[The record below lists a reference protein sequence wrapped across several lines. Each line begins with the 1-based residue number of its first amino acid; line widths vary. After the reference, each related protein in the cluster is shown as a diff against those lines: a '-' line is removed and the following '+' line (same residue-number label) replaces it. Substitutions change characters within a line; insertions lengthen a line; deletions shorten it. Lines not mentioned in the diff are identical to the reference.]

1 MINDIYSKWK
11 DLIAK
16 NDGNLSISAFYVS
29 KQCPSKLYFGFDGE
43 KKYIYLEFDP
53 LSLASF
59 KCPKARGL
67 DIEMV
72 DIPQINNSSRF
83 VQITNVDN
91 KDEVFLA
98 FCSTLYDELREC
110 STYFD
115 VAEVLFK
122 TIRYYKAYFSNPN
135 KPLTDEEEQGLYA
148 ELVFLDRLISAKG
161 EEVIKNWEGPN
172 KNKRDFVFEEKSIE
186 IKSTTSQINPS
197 IRISNELQLDSS
209 YPKNINLFLKVFV
222 LEKVEEGDLNGKV
235 YKFKCKDEETK
246 NKWLAAIELKKLYI
260 QKLLMNKVD
269 YNIYQDTYYY
279 SIQKERFYHVTDD
292 FPSIRK
298 SQLDDHIFKV
308 EYYISLND
316 LDNYVCEEDI

>member
-1 MINDIYSKWK
+1 MMINDIYSKWK

-53 LSLASF
+53 ASLASF

-67 DIEMV
+67 DIEVV

-83 VQITNVDN
+83 IQITNVDN

-115 VAEVLFK
+115 VVEVLFK

-161 EEVIKNWEGPN
+161 EEVVKNWEGPN

-209 YPKNINLFLKVFV
+209 YPENINLFLKVFV
-222 LEKVEEGDLNGKV
+222 LEKVEEGDSLSQIAKRISDNLV
-235 YKFKCKDEETK
+235 DV
-246 NKWLAAIELKKLYI
+246 ELKKLYI

-279 SIQKERFYHVTDD
+279 SIQKERFYHVTDG

-298 SQLDDHIFKV
+298 SQLDDHVFKV
-308 EYYISLND
+308 EYHISLNN

>member
-1 MINDIYSKWK
+1 MMINDIYSKWK

-53 LSLASF
+53 LSLTSF

-72 DIPQINNSSRF
+72 GIPQINNSSRF

-209 YPKNINLFLKVFV
+209 YPENINLFLKVFV
-222 LEKVEEGDLNGKV
+222 LEKVEEGDSLSQIAKRISDNLV
-235 YKFKCKDEETK
+235 DV
-246 NKWLAAIELKKLYI
+246 ELKKLYI

-298 SQLDDHIFKV
+298 SQLDDHVFKV

>member
-1 MINDIYSKWK
+1 MMINDIYSKWK

-53 LSLASF
+53 ASLASF

-67 DIEMV
+67 DIEVV
-72 DIPQINNSSRF
+72 DIPQINNFSRF

-209 YPKNINLFLKVFV
+209 YPENINLFLKVFV
-222 LEKVEEGDLNGKV
+222 LEKVEEGDSLSQIAKRISDNLV
-235 YKFKCKDEETK
+235 DV
-246 NKWLAAIELKKLYI
+246 ELKKLYI

-298 SQLDDHIFKV
+298 SQLDDHVFKV

>member
-1 MINDIYSKWK
+1 MMINDIYSKWK

-53 LSLASF
+53 ASLASF

-67 DIEMV
+67 DIEVV

-161 EEVIKNWEGPN
+161 EEVIKNWEGPS

-209 YPKNINLFLKVFV
+209 YPENINLFLKVFV
-222 LEKVEEGDLNGKV
+222 LEKVEEGDSLSQIAKRISDNLV
-235 YKFKCKDEETK
+235 DV
-246 NKWLAAIELKKLYI
+246 ELKKLYI

-298 SQLDDHIFKV
+298 SQLDDHVFKV

-316 LDNYVCEEDI
+316 LDSYVCEEDI

>member
-1 MINDIYSKWK
+1 MMINDIYSKWK

-53 LSLASF
+53 ASLASF

-115 VAEVLFK
+115 VVEVLFK
-122 TIRYYKAYFSNPN
+122 TIRYYKTYFSNPN

-172 KNKRDFVFEEKSIE
+172 KNKRDFVFAEKSIE

-209 YPKNINLFLKVFV
+209 YPENINLFLKVFV
-222 LEKVEEGDLNGKV
+222 LEKVEEGDSLSQIAKRISDNLV
-235 YKFKCKDEETK
+235 DV
-246 NKWLAAIELKKLYI
+246 ELKKLYI

-279 SIQKERFYHVTDD
+279 SIQKEHFYHVTDD

-298 SQLDDHIFKV
+298 SQLDDHVFKV

>member
-1 MINDIYSKWK
+1 MMINDIYSKWK

-53 LSLASF
+53 ASLASF

-72 DIPQINNSSRF
+72 DIPQISNSSRF

-115 VAEVLFK
+115 VAEALFK

-209 YPKNINLFLKVFV
+209 YPENINLFLKVFV
-222 LEKVEEGDLNGKV
+222 LEKVEEGDSLSQIAKRISDNLV
-235 YKFKCKDEETK
+235 DV
-246 NKWLAAIELKKLYI
+246 ELKKLYI

-269 YNIYQDTYYY
+269 YNIYQDTYFY

-298 SQLDDHIFKV
+298 SQLDGHVFKV